1 MGKSYQWTF
10 LIMGTMIG
18 AGYASGRELWQFFGP
33 NNGQAIIIF
42 SILFTIS
49 CYTIM
54 SISYQQQTNH
64 YMPTLVIIVG
74 ERAGWFYDVVTLV
87 YLFSTTIIMVAGS
100 GVTFQA
106 FGIPNWLG
114 ITFIVSMILWVFSL
128 SLDDILKMNGILL
141 PILLIA
147 LISLFLSFL
156 NTSGLSTP
164 TLTLNMGSWLPAFPF
179 TALNIL
185 PLISVLSA
193 IGQKITSKKEIG
205 FASLSSGLLLGGL
218 SYLYYHTLTLI
229 ATDINLYE
237 MPLYGILVHFSY
249 VIKVVMTLFL
259 WLAIFTTAVAGM
271 LGLTSRLQS
280 RFPVSQTKLTLY
292 LLLVI
297 TPLAF
302 IGFQTLVEHLYPLY
316 GMINL
321 YLLFHLL
328 IYPFKNWYKS
338 RHT

>member
-1 MGKSYQWTF
+1 
-10 LIMGTMIG
+10 MIG

-64 YMPTLVIIVG
+64 YMPTLMIIVG
-74 ERAGWFYDVVTLV
+74 KRIGLFYDIVILI

-106 FGIPNWLG
+106 FGIPNWVG
-114 ITFIVSMILWVFSL
+114 IIFIVSMILWTFSL
-128 SLDDILKMNGILL
+128 SLDGILKMNGVLL
-141 PILLIA
+141 PILLLA
-147 LISLFLSFL
+147 LIGLFLSFL
-156 NTSGLSTP
+156 NSPNLATP
-164 TLTLNMGSWLPAFPF
+164 TIITGVGSWLPAFPF
-179 TALNIL
+179 TALNVL
-185 PLISVLSA
+185 PLISVLST
-193 IGQKITSKKEIG
+193 IGQKITSKKEIA
-205 FASLSSGLLLGGL
+205 FASLSSGLILGGL
-218 SYLYYHTLTLI
+218 SYLYYHSLTMI

-249 VIKVVMTLFL
+249 AIKVIMTLFL

-271 LGLTSRLQS
+271 LGLTARLQS
-280 RFPVSQTKLTLY
+280 RFLVSQTRLTLY

-302 IGFQTLVEHLYPLY
+302 IGFQTLVEHLYPFY

-321 YLLFHLL
+321 YLLFRLL
-328 IYPFKNWYKS
+328 IYPCKS
-338 RHT
+338 WCKCRDT